1 MAESGIPAQLG
12 RFQVVRK
19 LGEGGMGAVY
29 EGVDPQLG
37 RHVALKLLSKSLS
50 AQAEFRERFR
60 REAVAMA
67 AITHPHVLQ
76 VYELGEQDGLPFF
89 AMEQVEGG
97 DCLVEL
103 QKKGSLPVGKVCRW
117 VYQAAQGLAAA
128 ADKGLVHRDVKPAN
142 LMLHNGQVKVSD
154 FGIAR
159 EVAASSKLTRMGLVM
174 GTPDYMAP
182 EQAMGQPVD
191 PRADQY
197 ALGGTLFHLLAGRPL
212 YVGTPGEVM
221 QQHVDATPPELL
233 SFRVDAPGGLG
244 EVLRQMLARTP
255 DGRFASYEALCTALE
270 PFLDSS
276 ETAAP
281 GALEFVEGPLQGKR
295 FELPEGEF
303 VVGRQPDCNLVLDT
317 AQASRRHALFLREG
331 EKLTV
336 RDLESRNGILVNG
349 VRALESKL
357 RVGDRVRVGGE
368 TLVVVPPKKAAV
380 APPPEL
386 APRWAAMRTVCQ
398 AAGSEKPE
406 LVMQALGV
414 LLRLPGGPTRLAVLR
429 FDEGNKVKPLAH
441 EARSNEDKS
450 LPPLTAAITHVQS
463 RGESLVI
470 KDVKTDSRFASV
482 KTGVCAVVC
491 VPVRANGKVWGALY
505 VDAREPRP
513 FLPEDVALFESVAQ
527 MVGLVLTRK

>member
-1 MAESGIPAQLG
+1 M
-12 RFQVVRK
+12 
-19 LGEGGMGAVY
+19 
-29 EGVDPQLG
+29 
-37 RHVALKLLSKSLS
+37 
-50 AQAEFRERFR
+50 
-60 REAVAMA
+60 
-67 AITHPHVLQ
+67 
-76 VYELGEQDGLPFF
+76 
-89 AMEQVEGG
+89 
-97 DCLVEL
+97 
-103 QKKGSLPVGKVCRW
+103 
-117 VYQAAQGLAAA
+117 
-128 ADKGLVHRDVKPAN
+128 
-142 LMLHNGQVKVSD
+142 KVSD

-212 YVGTPGEVM
+212 YTGTPGEVM

-233 SFRVDAPGGLG
+233 AFRVDAPGGLG

-270 PFLDSS
+270 PFLDTS
-276 ETAAP
+276 ENAAP

-331 EKLTV
+331 NKLTV

-349 VRALESKL
+349 VRVAESKL

-368 TLVVVPPKKAAV
+368 TLVVVPPAKAVV

-414 LLRLPGGPTRLAVLR
+414 LLRLPGGPDAAGGAALRRGQQGEAARPRRAQQRGQVAAAAHRCHHPRAVARRVAGDQGREDGLALCL
-429 FDEGNKVKPLAH
+429 G
-441 EARSNEDKS
+441 ED
-450 LPPLTAAITHVQS
+450 
-463 RGESLVI
+463 
-470 KDVKTDSRFASV
+470 
-482 KTGVCAVVC
+482 GVCAVVC
-491 VPVRANGKVWGALY
+491 VPVRAGGKVWGALY

-527 MVGLVLTRK
+527 VLGLVLTRKTP